1 MQSSQLLDSL
11 ISAHREM
18 QAHTG
23 GNKDDSL
30 ISTISDILCKLPP
43 DISSE
48 KSNTSVFQLHENVQ
62 TGLSELSPLSD
73 FLKGEIQ
80 CYNTLLTFI
89 QVSLT
94 QLLEVRSAQR
104 RMDHTR
110 EQALIKQLKSHRDSS
125 LENVGLQEQ
134 E

>member
-1 MQSSQLLDSL
+1 
-11 ISAHREM
+11 M

-23 GNKDDSL
+23 GNRDDSL

-48 KSNTSVFQLHENVQ
+48 KSNTTVFQLHENVQ

-104 RMDHTR
+104 
-110 EQALIKQLKSHRDSS
+110 
-125 LENVGLQEQ
+125 
-134 E
+134 